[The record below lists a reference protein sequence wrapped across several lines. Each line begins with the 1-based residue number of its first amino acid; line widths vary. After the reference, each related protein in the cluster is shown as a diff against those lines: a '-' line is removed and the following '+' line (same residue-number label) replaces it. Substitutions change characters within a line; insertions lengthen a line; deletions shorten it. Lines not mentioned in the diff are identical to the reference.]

1 MCYRDNV
8 LPLSFDSIHTACI
21 SGDNGNGKSS
31 LIDAITWV
39 MWGKAR
45 ANSDDEL
52 IHQGQSEMEVEFEFT
67 LGQQLYRII
76 RKRTA
81 PKKQRGAGQSILEFQ
96 ISTGDGFRSISGN
109 IIAETQKKII
119 DTLHMTYETFTNSAF
134 LRQGHADEF
143 TTKRP
148 GERKEVLASILQLS
162 VYDELEENARNMAKQ
177 QEMEITSIESSLKDM
192 DEELSQKPV
201 YEALIIEAQN
211 ELAQIDETVKG
222 QESNLN
228 SLRSEMEALKT
239 RQSQLTE
246 IENQISS
253 MQNDISRWENLAT
266 EHNSHIKEYETI
278 ISRSDEVEDNYTL
291 FANARKL
298 YEELDEKAR
307 HWASLNQ
314 KKHNLDMSIVQ
325 AQQELLKEH
334 ALAESKISELEIDI
348 QKIPQLKEKLRQEE
362 AGLTGLSEKETL
374 IQSNKSIQQQIQKQV
389 NNLESNIA
397 RLQHEIKD
405 IDEKLKL
412 LLSQQQTVCPLCE
425 TELGSEE
432 IDRINGKY
440 NDEHKHKTA
449 SLNSNQLELNQK
461 KTELNKLN
469 NDIPVMEKELNQART
484 DIQNKISVI
493 KKEIEDSE
501 IARNQI
507 NEARNTVSEIE
518 QRLTGK
524 DFAHSEQRALSE
536 LEAELARID
545 YNSQKHDEVRQ
556 SLTSLRQ
563 HEETKRKLEEAKR
576 LVDQERKSATG
587 AEDAA
592 RQLRAS
598 LTSTLRKQNELAL
611 ELKTLPDKMNSLT
624 QVDTQYR
631 EVVARQKAANEAL
644 WNVKTKLERCNE
656 LEARKKERG
665 KQIDRIAK
673 EEKIYKDLAQAFGKG
688 GIQAM
693 LIETAIPEIEAEAN
707 QLLARM
713 TDNRMHVKIETQR
726 ETKKGST
733 LETLDINISDELG
746 TRNYEMYS
754 GGEAFRIDFAIRI
767 ALSKLLARRV
777 GAPLRTLIIDEG
789 FGTQDN
795 EGIEKIKEAINS
807 IQDDFDKLLVI
818 THIEELRDAF
828 PTRINITKTAEG
840 STIELN

>member
-713 TDNRMHVKIETQR
+713 TNNRMHVKIETQR